1 MAVPIVEI
9 PRTEKARSQLS
20 VRQAHLRERLDNGQ
34 LPRPGRTS
42 EPDHIFDLLT
52 RWPMFELEEDASPG
66 PLRSSLP
73 VPVDM
78 PSISHVI
85 HVIEEVEICTLLFD
99 SHDTE
104 TGDQ

>member
-1 MAVPIVEI
+1 
-9 PRTEKARSQLS
+9 
-20 VRQAHLRERLDNGQ
+20 
-34 LPRPGRTS
+34 
-42 EPDHIFDLLT
+42 
-52 RWPMFELEEDASPG
+52 MFELEEDASPG
-66 PLRSSLP
+66 PLRSPLP